1 MLVMVHIG
9 ARVYRFDHRGDTIVT
24 YDRLQMN
31 AINDTQP
38 APEPEPVG
46 EYTVQRLGCDRIRLM
61 YHCPRM
67 PTLH

>member
-38 APEPEPVG
+38 APEPVG
-46 EYTVQRLGCDRIRLM
+46 EYTVQRLGDA
-61 YHCPRM
+61 
-67 PTLH
+67 TGSD